1 VKQAFLSYLVILS
14 ILASSSVAEFRVN
27 SYTTSFQRDV
37 DIAMDAAGSFV
48 VVWDSYG
55 QDGDSGGIFGQ
66 RFGADGNSIGSEFQ
80 INTGTTG
87 NQKVPA
93 VAMNAV
99 GNFVVVWR
107 GPGEDQNDI
116 FAQRF
121 DANGQV
127 IGDEF
132 QVNSNT
138 VDEQLCP
145 SVAMDNDGKF
155 IIVWESV
162 NTPQEGM
169 RAICAQSYDSSG
181 QPLGSQIR
189 VNDQNC
195 ACRYPDVA
203 LSNSGQAIV
212 VWIEQ
217 SATHSIWSRHFPAD
231 GNQPVLLSKKINESP
246 NFTSLTRPS
255 IYIDSAGNYIIAWD
269 GHSQNH
275 NEDDV
280 YIRSYHWT
288 HAPWHDQYLASN
300 TEPGAQRNPTVAMND
315 TGEFVVLWEG
325 DSNIEGMKRDISGQ
339 RFAIQFDWPA
349 EPNRLGDQ
357 FRVNTYI
364 VDEQRYP
371 AVVIK
376 EDGEFVTVWQSDG
389 QDGSEYGIFGEFGP
403 KKGSAEFTGDGFVN
417 FRDFCVLAEE
427 WRKEGNPLEA
437 DLVDD
442 NRIDEQD
449 LEAFCEQ
456 WLTPL
461 YECSEVD
468 IDSDGKIDFRDYAFL
483 AGNWLK
489 QGPGFDGDITGNGI
503 VNMADLK
510 ALLFHWPQTCE

>member
-1 VKQAFLSYLVILS
+1 MKQRLLSYLVITS
-14 ILASSSVAEFRVN
+14 IFASVSGAEFQVN
-27 SYTTSFQRDV
+27 TRTSNNQANPA
-37 DIAMDAAGSFV
+37 IAMDADGNFV
-48 VVWDSYG
+48 VVWNSWFV
-55 QDGDSGGIFGQ
+55 SNSNEIRGQ
-66 RFGADGNSIGSEFQ
+66 RFAADGTPIEGEFE
-80 INTGTTG
+80 INTARPG
-87 NQKVPA
+87 NQKEPS
-93 VAMNAV
+93 VAMDAV

-155 IIVWESV
+155 IIVWECV

-269 GHSQNH
+269 GHS
-275 NEDDV
+275 
-280 YIRSYHWT
+280 
-288 HAPWHDQYLASN
+288 
-300 TEPGAQRNPTVAMND
+300 
-315 TGEFVVLWEG
+315 
-325 DSNIEGMKRDISGQ
+325 
-339 RFAIQFDWPA
+339 
-349 EPNRLGDQ
+349 
-357 FRVNTYI
+357 
-364 VDEQRYP
+364 
-371 AVVIK
+371 
-376 EDGEFVTVWQSDG
+376 
-389 QDGSEYGIFGEFGP
+389 
-403 KKGSAEFTGDGFVN
+403 
-417 FRDFCVLAEE
+417 
-427 WRKEGNPLEA
+427 
-437 DLVDD
+437 
-442 NRIDEQD
+442 
-449 LEAFCEQ
+449 
-456 WLTPL
+456 
-461 YECSEVD
+461 
-468 IDSDGKIDFRDYAFL
+468 
-483 AGNWLK
+483 
-489 QGPGFDGDITGNGI
+489 
-503 VNMADLK
+503 
-510 ALLFHWPQTCE
+510 